1 MNGILQLFSQA
12 FSLDSTQVFWYIT
25 RSAGLIAY
33 LLFWLSTVWGLAVS
47 SKIFDRLLNRPFT
60 FDSHEFLSLLAL
72 GFIAIHV
79 GALLF
84 DSYAPFS
91 LAQLLV
97 PFTSA
102 YRPLS
107 VGVGIIAFYLAL
119 LVTVS
124 FYMRRRIGA
133 KTSRMLHYASF
144 LSYAGATVHGIFA
157 GTDTALFGTQLMYE
171 ETAFVVVLL
180 TAYWIIQ
187 LAQNKRSK
195 EQRSAKTIVPAREAI
210 RIAPHSQGE

>member
-72 GFIAIHV
+72 GFIGLHI

-84 DSYAPFS
+84 DSYAPFT
-91 LAQLLV
+91 LTQLLV
-97 PFTSA
+97 PFTST

-107 VGVGIIAFYLAL
+107 VGIGIIAFYLAL
-119 LVTVS
+119 LVTLS

-133 KTSRMLHYASF
+133 KTSRMLHYFSF
-144 LSYAGATVHGIFA
+144 LSYAGATVHGIMA
-157 GTDTALFGTQLMYE
+157 GTDTPLFATQLMYE
-171 ETAFVVVLL
+171 ETAFVVILL
-180 TAYWIIQ
+180 TGYWIVQ
-187 LAQNKRSK
+187 LMQNKRNK
-195 EQRSAKTIVPAREAI
+195 AQNARVLAPAREAN
-210 RIAPHSQGE
+210 RIAPHSQ